1 MCARD
6 VSQELL
12 GTPQALCCLS
22 RCSSILLLDTSLPR
36 WMHQQLS
43 SNLSFHLSFAHLCRT
58 AAASGTYSLL
68 PFPTLFAFTQGHHL
82 GLRGFRQSRVL
93 LSQFLTASEAS
104 LLSCSRVP
112 PRRQPFDHGYRC
124 AVTRLLRPII
134 ATLPRSVTRLPQDSR
149 PPSSPAGPPE
159 SAYKESSFSHD
170 CWKQLKLCR
179 HCLHSRSLLT
189 EPSIAATSHTCR
201 YTPNWAG
208 CATDSNFCHRQAAW
222 KLHRRFPQS

>member
-12 GTPQALCCLS
+12 RTNIYGLPSIASHAAPPYFSSTFPCHAGCTGNS
-22 RCSSILLLDTSLPR
+22 RLTFPSISHSPTFAVLLQP
-36 WMHQQLS
+36 
-43 SNLSFHLSFAHLCRT
+43 A
-58 AAASGTYSLL
+58 GTYSLL
-68 PFPTLFAFTQGHHL
+68 PFPFPTLFAFTQGHHL
-82 GLRGFRQSRVL
+82 GVRGFRQSRVL

-134 ATLPRSVTRLPQDSR
+134 ATLPRSVIRLPKDSR

-159 SAYKESSFSHD
+159 SAYKESSFPHD
-170 CWKQLKLCR
+170 C
-179 HCLHSRSLLT
+179 
-189 EPSIAATSHTCR
+189 
-201 YTPNWAG
+201 
-208 CATDSNFCHRQAAW
+208 
-222 KLHRRFPQS
+222 